1 MFDWEK
7 IRKRKGKNEI
17 GVLFFAVFRVD
28 TAQEC
33 ALYFALV
40 RLFGSIL
47 SLWYFD
53 SGIVILLVSFSAAL
67 GRGDR
72 NFEFWIFFIYNF
84 LEPEVL
90 KPSIFCT

>member
-1 MFDWEK
+1 MKLAFCFS
-7 IRKRKGKNEI
+7 
-17 GVLFFAVFRVD
+17 LFLGL

-53 SGIVILLVSFSAAL
+53 SDIVIFLVSFSAAL
-67 GRGDR
+67 GCGDR

>member
-1 MFDWEK
+1 MKLAFCFS
-7 IRKRKGKNEI
+7 
-17 GVLFFAVFRVD
+17 LFLGL

-33 ALYFALV
+33 ALYFALVRLFGSIALV

-72 NFEFWIFFIYNF
+72 NFEFWIFYLFFYF
-84 LEPEVL
+84 
-90 KPSIFCT
+90 F

>member
-1 MFDWEK
+1 MKLAFCFS
-7 IRKRKGKNEI
+7 
-17 GVLFFAVFRVD
+17 LFLGLI
-28 TAQEC
+28 AQEC

-72 NFEFWIFFIYNF
+72 NFEFGILFIYF
-84 LEPEVL
+84 
-90 KPSIFCT
+90 